1 MTDRK
6 QKLIKK
12 LLKPNPSEN
21 EEKMLTLIVERIC
34 ADMADFYEKF
44 FAAEGPGVVVYA
56 PDNTENSMYY
66 MNTKELITGLEDLSS
81 RGIDGA
87 AEVMR
92 KAIAKAE
99 SIDPEKEALF
109 IIEDKKGLKLFH
121 FKREEMIKLDKEW
134 KRVTKPFVE
143 ILRMQKE
150 YGT

>member
-34 ADMADFYEKF
+34 SDMADFYEKF
-44 FAAEGPGVVVYA
+44 FNAEGPGVVVYA

-66 MNTKELITGLEDLSS
+66 MSTKELITGLEDLSS

-99 SIDPEKEALF
+99 SVDPEREALF

-121 FKREEMIKLDKEW
+121 FKREEMINLDKD
-134 KRVTKPFVE
+134 
-143 ILRMQKE
+143 
-150 YGT
+150 

>member
-12 LLKPNPSEN
+12 LLKPNPSET
-21 EEKMLTLIVERIC
+21 EEKMLTLIIERIC

-44 FAAEGPGVVVYA
+44 FNAQGPGVVIYA

-66 MNTKELITGLEDLSS
+66 MSTKELIVALEDLSS

-99 SIDPEKEALF
+99 SIDPERDALF
-109 IIEDKKGLKLFH
+109 IIEDKKGFKLFH
-121 FKREEMIKLDKEW
+121 FKREEMIKLDKD
-134 KRVTKPFVE
+134 
-143 ILRMQKE
+143 
-150 YGT
+150 

>member
-21 EEKMLTLIVERIC
+21 EEKMATLIIERIL
-34 ADMADFYEKF
+34 ADMADCYEKF

-66 MNTKELITGLEDLSS
+66 MSTKELITGLEDLSS

-87 AEVMR
+87 ADVMR
-92 KAIAKAE
+92 RAIAKAE

-121 FKREEMIKLDKEW
+121 FKREEMIKLDKE
-134 KRVTKPFVE
+134 
-143 ILRMQKE
+143 
-150 YGT
+150 

>member
-44 FAAEGPGVVVYA
+44 FNAEGPGVVVYA

-66 MNTKELITGLEDLSS
+66 MSTKELITGLEDLSS

-87 AEVMR
+87 ADVMR

-99 SIDPEKEALF
+99 SIDPERALF

-121 FKREEMIKLDKEW
+121 FKREEMIKLDKE
-134 KRVTKPFVE
+134 
-143 ILRMQKE
+143 
-150 YGT
+150 

>member
-12 LLKPNPSEN
+12 LLKPNPSET
-21 EEKMLTLIVERIC
+21 EEKMLTLIIERIC
-34 ADMADFYEKF
+34 DDMADFYEKF
-44 FAAEGPGVVVYA
+44 FNAQGPGVVIYA

-66 MNTKELITGLEDLSS
+66 MSTKELIVALEDLSS

-99 SIDPEKEALF
+99 SIDPERDALF

-121 FKREEMIKLDKEW
+121 FKREEMIKLDKD
-134 KRVTKPFVE
+134 
-143 ILRMQKE
+143 
-150 YGT
+150 

>member
-1 MTDRK
+1 MTDRR
-6 QKLIKK
+6 QQLIKK

-66 MNTKELITGLEDLSS
+66 MSTKELITGLEDLSS

-121 FKREEMIKLDKEW
+121 FKREEMIKLDKE
-134 KRVTKPFVE
+134 
-143 ILRMQKE
+143 
-150 YGT
+150 

>member
-1 MTDRK
+1 
-6 QKLIKK
+6 
-12 LLKPNPSEN
+12 
-21 EEKMLTLIVERIC
+21 MLTLIIERIC

-44 FAAEGPGVVVYA
+44 FNAQGPGVVIYA

-66 MNTKELITGLEDLSS
+66 MSTKELIVALEDLSS

-99 SIDPEKEALF
+99 SIDPERDALF

-121 FKREEMIKLDKEW
+121 FKREEMIKLDKE
-134 KRVTKPFVE
+134 
-143 ILRMQKE
+143 
-150 YGT
+150 

>member
-6 QKLIKK
+6 QKLKK
-12 LLKPNPSEN
+12 KQLKPKPSET

-44 FAAEGPGVVVYA
+44 FNAEGPGVVVYA

-66 MNTKELITGLEDLSS
+66 MTTKELITGLEDLSS

-99 SIDPEKEALF
+99 SVDPEREAIF

-121 FKREEMIKLDKEW
+121 FKREEMIKLDKD
-134 KRVTKPFVE
+134 
-143 ILRMQKE
+143 
-150 YGT
+150 

>member
-12 LLKPNPSEN
+12 LLKPNPSET
-21 EEKMLTLIVERIC
+21 EEKMLTLIIERIC

-66 MNTKELITGLEDLSS
+66 MTTKELITGLEDLSS

-87 AEVMR
+87 ADVMR
-92 KAIAKAE
+92 RAIAKAE
-99 SIDPEKEALF
+99 SIDPERDALF

-121 FKREEMIKLDKEW
+121 FKREEMIKLDKE
-134 KRVTKPFVE
+134 
-143 ILRMQKE
+143 
-150 YGT
+150 

>member
-12 LLKPNPSEN
+12 LLKPNPSET
-21 EEKMLTLIVERIC
+21 EEKMLTLIIERIC

-44 FAAEGPGVVVYA
+44 FAAQGPGVVVYA

-66 MNTKELITGLEDLSS
+66 MSTKELITGLEDLSS

-99 SIDPEKEALF
+99 SIDPEREALF

-121 FKREEMIKLDKEW
+121 FKREEMIKLDKE
-134 KRVTKPFVE
+134 
-143 ILRMQKE
+143 
-150 YGT
+150 

>member
-12 LLKPNPSEN
+12 LLKPNPSET

-44 FAAEGPGVVVYA
+44 FNAEGPGVVVYA
-56 PDNTENSMYY
+56 PDKKENSMYY
-66 MNTKELITGLEDLSS
+66 MSTKELITGLEDLSS

-99 SIDPEKEALF
+99 SIDPEREALF

-121 FKREEMIKLDKEW
+121 FKREEMIKLDKE
-134 KRVTKPFVE
+134 
-143 ILRMQKE
+143 
-150 YGT
+150 

>member
-1 MTDRK
+1 MTDRRK
-6 QKLIKK
+6 KLIKK
-12 LLKPNPSEN
+12 LLKANPSEN
-21 EEKMLTLIVERIC
+21 EEKMATLIIERIL

-44 FAAEGPGVVVYA
+44 FTTSGPGVIVYS
-56 PDNTENSMYY
+56 PDNKENSMYY
-66 MNTKELITGLEDLSS
+66 MTTKELITGLEDLSS

-121 FKREEMIKLDKEW
+121 FKREEMIKLAKD
-134 KRVTKPFVE
+134 
-143 ILRMQKE
+143 
-150 YGT
+150 